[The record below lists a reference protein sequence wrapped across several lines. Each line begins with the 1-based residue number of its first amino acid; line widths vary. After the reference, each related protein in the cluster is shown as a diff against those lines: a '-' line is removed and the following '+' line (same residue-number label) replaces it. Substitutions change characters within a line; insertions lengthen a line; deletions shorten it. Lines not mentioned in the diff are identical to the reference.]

1 MTMNEIEIDAAF
13 EITDKRRLINKIDI
27 RDAVFVRNGSV
38 IKVPANVRDDFR
50 FTGLSTIDFVLS
62 HFDR

>member
-1 MTMNEIEIDAAF
+1 MNEIEIDAAF